1 MRGITKK
8 IHLTLPIPTEED
20 CVSDQERIQRALK
33 KQGVDAVL
41 PLPIL
46 RKLYPFCTEE
56 NWDFTI
62 SLAYDGGQWTA
73 VNLEPQDTT
82 ACHYGYAADLGSTT
96 LVIRLLNCNTGEIL
110 GEASVYN
117 HQIQFGE
124 DILTRIFHAKD
135 QPEHLEQIRRAT
147 VDTFLEVF
155 AQLENMTGISCSE
168 CISMVVA
175 GNTTMVHFL
184 LGIDAFCVFSS
195 PYAVHTLNP
204 GFLCARELGFPL
216 LGYVYCYPGK
226 ANYLGGDIISGAIA
240 TRIYEKKELSL
251 FFDIGTNGEL
261 IIGNREFLLCGAG
274 AAGPALEGGSVKTGM
289 RAVPGA
295 VERVELKDGHFHLLT
310 IGQKPPQ
317 GICGSG
323 IVDMLA
329 QLFLN
334 GWISIQGKFL
344 PEKSPLIHLE
354 EEEYC
359 VTYAPGL
366 NFYQSD
372 IDEFLKTK
380 AAAVTMIYYMLELT
394 GLPADEIGHFYMA
407 GAFGAH
413 ISKESAVTIG
423 MYPDVER
430 EKLVPVGN
438 SSLTGAQIL
447 LLDRSILEYLD
458 RIIETMEYV
467 QFGAVDNFIHLMTA
481 ATAIPHT
488 NLEQYPSVV
497 DEMKRRG
504 LLR

>member
-1 MRGITKK
+1 
-8 IHLTLPIPTEED
+8 
-20 CVSDQERIQRALK
+20 
-33 KQGVDAVL
+33 
-41 PLPIL
+41 
-46 RKLYPFCTEE
+46 
-56 NWDFTI
+56 
-62 SLAYDGGQWTA
+62 
-73 VNLEPQDTT
+73 
-82 ACHYGYAADLGSTT
+82 
-96 LVIRLLNCNTGEIL
+96 
-110 GEASVYN
+110 
-117 HQIQFGE
+117 
-124 DILTRIFHAKD
+124 
-135 QPEHLEQIRRAT
+135 
-147 VDTFLEVF
+147 
-155 AQLENMTGISCSE
+155 
-168 CISMVVA
+168 
-175 GNTTMVHFL
+175 
-184 LGIDAFCVFSS
+184 
-195 PYAVHTLNP
+195 
-204 GFLCARELGFPL
+204 
-216 LGYVYCYPGK
+216 
-226 ANYLGGDIISGAIA
+226 
-240 TRIYEKKELSL
+240 
-251 FFDIGTNGEL
+251 
-261 IIGNREFLLCGAG
+261 
-274 AAGPALEGGSVKTGM
+274 
-289 RAVPGA
+289 
-295 VERVELKDGHFHLLT
+295 
-310 IGQKPPQ
+310 
-317 GICGSG
+317 
-323 IVDMLA
+323 MLA

-438 SSLTGAQIL
+438 SSLTGAQML